1 MEIEWKCV
9 MNEYFIKELYYIK
22 NERIRD
28 SANTLVNLLPDYFY
42 HIPASSTGK
51 YHPKYALGD
60 GGLLRHT
67 KVVVRLGYELLNNNS
82 IGYSFTSDEKDLLLL
97 GMMLHDGLKSG
108 KIQEKYTR
116 YDHPTLACN
125 FVLEHKDKTKLTDAE
140 VNLLTN
146 AMESHMGEWNKDYNG
161 NEILPKP
168 SNKYQRMVHM
178 CDFLASKKFLEVEFD
193 KINNII
199 N

>member
-1 MEIEWKCV
+1 
-9 MNEYFIKELYYIK
+9 MNEYFIKELFYIK
-22 NERIRD
+22 NPRIRE
-28 SANTLVNLLPDYFY
+28 SANTLVNLLPEYFY

-67 KVVVRLGYELLNNNS
+67 KVVVRIGYELLSNNS
-82 IGYSFTSDEKDLLLL
+82 IGQSFTSDEKDLMLL

-108 KIQEKYTR
+108 LVQEKYTR
-116 YDHPTLACN
+116 YDHPLLAAQ
-125 FVLEHKDKTKLTDAE
+125 FVIDNKDKTKLTDLE
-140 VNLLTN
+140 VKLLTN
-146 AMESHMGEWNKDYNG
+146 AMESHMGEWNTDYNG

-178 CDFLASKKFLEVEFD
+178 CDFLASKKFIEVEFD
-193 KINNII
+193 SLNNIV

>member
-1 MEIEWKCV
+1 
-9 MNEYFIKELYYIK
+9 MNEYFIKELFYIK
-22 NERIRD
+22 NPRIRE
-28 SANTLVNLLPDYFY
+28 SANTLVNLLPEYFY

-67 KVVVRLGYELLNNNS
+67 KVVVRIGYELLSNNS
-82 IGYSFTSDEKDLLLL
+82 IGHSFTSDEKDLMLL

-108 KIQEKYTR
+108 LVQEKYTR
-116 YDHPTLACN
+116 YDHPLLAAQ
-125 FVLEHKDKTKLTDAE
+125 FVIDNKDKTKLTDLE
-140 VNLLTN
+140 VKLLTN
-146 AMESHMGEWNKDYNG
+146 AMESHMGEWNTDYNG

-178 CDFLASKKFLEVEFD
+178 CDFLASKKFIEVEFD
-193 KINNII
+193 SLNNIV

>member
-1 MEIEWKCV
+1 

-22 NERIRD
+22 NPRIRE
-28 SANTLVNLLPDYFY
+28 SANILVNLLPEYFY

-67 KVVVRLGYELLNNNS
+67 KVVVRFGYELLNNNS
-82 IGYSFTSDEKDLLLL
+82 IGHSFTSDEKDLLLL

-108 KIQEKYTR
+108 LVQEKYTR
-116 YDHPTLACN
+116 YDHPLLAAQ
-125 FVLEHKDKTKLTDAE
+125 FVIDNKDKTKLTDLE
-140 VNLLTN
+140 VELLTN
-146 AMESHMGEWNKDYNG
+146 AMESHMGEWNTDYNG

-178 CDFLASKKFLEVEFD
+178 CDFLASKKFIEVEFD
-193 KINNII
+193 SLNNIV

>member
-1 MEIEWKCV
+1 
-9 MNEYFIKELYYIK
+9 MNEYFIKELFYIK
-22 NERIRD
+22 NQRIRE
-28 SANTLVNLLPDYFY
+28 SANTLVNLLPEYFY

-67 KVVVRLGYELLNNNS
+67 KVVVRIGYELLSNNS
-82 IGYSFTSDEKDLLLL
+82 IGHSFTSDEKDLMLL

-108 KIQEKYTR
+108 LVQEKYTR
-116 YDHPTLACN
+116 YDHPLLAAQ
-125 FVLEHKDKTKLTDAE
+125 FVIDNKDKTKLTDLE
-140 VNLLTN
+140 VKLLTN
-146 AMESHMGEWNKDYNG
+146 AMESHMGEWNTDYNG

-178 CDFLASKKFLEVEFD
+178 CDFLASKKFIEVEFD
-193 KINNII
+193 SLNNIV

>member
-1 MEIEWKCV
+1 
-9 MNEYFIKELYYIK
+9 MNEYFIKELFYIK
-22 NERIRD
+22 NSRIRE
-28 SANTLVNLLPDYFY
+28 SANILVNLLPEYFY

-67 KVVVRLGYELLNNNS
+67 KVVVRIGYELLNNDS

-108 KIQEKYTR
+108 LIQEKYTR
-116 YDHPTLACN
+116 YDHPLLAAQFIRDN
-125 FVLEHKDKTKLTDAE
+125 QAKTKLTDEE
-140 VNLLTN
+140 VKLLAN
-146 AMESHMGEWNKDYNG
+146 AIESHMGQWNTDYSG

-193 KINNII
+193 KLNNIVY
-199 N
+199 

>member
-1 MEIEWKCV
+1 
-9 MNEYFIKELYYIK
+9 MNEYFIKELFYIK
-22 NERIRD
+22 NPRIRE
-28 SANTLVNLLPDYFY
+28 SANTLVNLLPEYFY

-67 KVVVRLGYELLNNNS
+67 KVVVRIGYELLNNNS
-82 IGYSFTSDEKDLLLL
+82 IGHSFTSDEKDLMLL

-108 KIQEKYTR
+108 LVQEKYTR
-116 YDHPTLACN
+116 YDHPLLAAQ
-125 FVLEHKDKTKLTDAE
+125 FVIDNKDKTKLTDLE
-140 VNLLTN
+140 VKLLTN
-146 AMESHMGEWNKDYNG
+146 AMESHMGEWNTDYNG

-178 CDFLASKKFLEVEFD
+178 CDFLASKKFIEVEFD
-193 KINNII
+193 SLNNIV